1 MAKYRNNLPQLNGE
15 YFLTDAGLET
25 VLIFHENVDLP
36 EFAAFY
42 LLKDEDGKTKLRDYY
57 RSFAELATENNVGL
71 VLESPTWR
79 ANPDWARKIGFS
91 ETELA
96 EANRES
102 IELLAD
108 IRSEFENENTKM
120 VISGCVGPRGDGY
133 VPTDAMTAEEAEKY
147 HSEQIK
153 IFSETDADLV
163 SAITMNYVEEAIGI
177 ARAAKAAGIPA
188 VISFTVETD
197 GNLPTGQTL
206 KDAIE
211 AVDEATE
218 NYPAYY
224 MINCAHPTHFEN
236 VLPADENWTKRIGG
250 LRTNASTKSH
260 EELNESEH
268 LDEGNPAELGRQH
281 LPLLRKL
288 ENLRVLGGC
297 CGTDI
302 RHVREICRAM
312 VASA

>member
-1 MAKYRNNLPQLNGE
+1 MAKYRNDLPQLNE
-15 YFLTDAGLET
+15 KFLTDAGLET
-25 VLIFHENVDLP
+25 VLIFHENVELP

-42 LLKDEDGKTKLRDYY
+42 LLKDDDGTEVLRNYY
-57 RSFAELATENNVGL
+57 RSFAGLANENKVGL
-71 VLESPTWR
+71 ILESATWR
-79 ANPDWARKIGFS
+79 ANPDWAAKIGVS
-91 ETELA
+91 GEQLA
-96 EANRES
+96 EMNRKS
-102 IELLAD
+102 IELLTE
-108 IRSEFENENTKM
+108 IREKYETENSKM

-133 VPTDAMTAEEAEKY
+133 TVEDAMTAETAEKY

-153 IFSETDADLV
+153 VFSETEADLV
-163 SAITMNYVEEAIGI
+163 SAITMNYAEEAIGI
-177 ARAAKAAGIPA
+177 VRAAENAEMPV

-211 AVDEATE
+211 TVDRETG

-236 VLPADENWTKRIGG
+236 VLETDEDWTKRIGG

-260 EELNESEH
+260 AELNESET

-281 LPLLRKL
+281 APLLEKL
-288 ENLRVLGGC
+288 ENLNVLGGC

-302 RHVREICRAM
+302 RHVREICKTMIVRA
-312 VASA
+312 